1 MLTNFQAQKALNNCP
16 LGNTTIQAIAI
27 PEQDAINFLSNMGDR
42 NQTLTP
48 TRGSA
53 PSNNGM
59 TSSASTLVGSSHGLA
74 KTSSAGDMWG
84 PNISSANSLFGST
97 STTTGSSSSA
107 VWSMHGTGDLLDQQ
121 QRTTPQLQPFLPNDL
136 LGENNL

>member
-1 MLTNFQAQKALNNCP
+1 MAISDSDAITFLTNF
-16 LGNTTIQAIAI
+16 
-27 PEQDAINFLSNMGDR
+27 GDR

-48 TRGSA
+48 TRGNT
-53 PSNNGM
+53 PSSNGM
-59 TSSASTLVGSSHGLA
+59 ISSASTLVGSSHGLA

-84 PNISSANSLFGST
+84 TNISSANSLFGST

-107 VWSMHGTGDLLDQQ
+107 VWGMPGASDLLDQE
-121 QRTTPQLQPFLPNDL
+121 RTTPQLPFLPTNL